1 MRGERRVV
9 VRARRSQVNN
19 KQQYDHYH
27 KLIMKWS
34 VKVASG
40 LSLPPACDSAL
51 AQQQWPWYGGREGG
65 IKGERVAEEGTR
77 RSGRREQ

>member
-27 KLIMKWS
+27 NKLIMKWS

-51 AQQQWPWYGGREGG
+51 AQQQ
-65 IKGERVAEEGTR
+65 
-77 RSGRREQ
+77 